1 MDPQLR
7 LFGEQLD
14 QIRLTSGASWAACL
28 SPGEQGWRI
37 SSSTRLAKARRKA
50 IESFLQEA
58 GPAGWLSGALQS
70 GRVRSRS
77 LEAASSQLG
86 CRRVFAFPGSSR
98 RTILLVGADGLSS
111 ENQTFYRILALGA
124 PGMPLEPA
132 SLILPVHAPDSHPAP
147 ELVSSYDAVL
157 VELARAAACVEDTA
171 EIAMLVIEKLCVLF
185 KTDRASVLLLS
196 ADGKRLREYASQS
209 GSYPLVLPVAESL
222 AGLVVEAGR
231 SLRFGRFEEIPRYYD
246 DPKGTNSVMAAPLK
260 NRNQVIGV
268 LMVESPNLDFYTL
281 NDEDMLQVVASIL
294 AGVMINLDFYKE
306 TRQRQRNLELIHQV
320 LEQVVGM
327 NDEAEIAQTTA
338 ELMAEYFGYE
348 FSLILVS
355 DPPGLNLVNLGV
367 SGTKRSLIERG
378 YAYSVEQGIT
388 GRVYRSGMSYFS
400 NDVSQD
406 PGYLPI
412 PGWEGGSEICVPLR
426 DGERVF
432 GVINLENSHKQAFL
446 ESDQIL
452 VETLAGI
459 LSSLMTNARRYQA
472 LRRNLS
478 QLSAVRK
485 TALDISADL
494 DLDTLLKR
502 IVHRAC
508 ELVHARGA
516 EIGLLD
522 EDQPG
527 IRVQTS
533 ENPWYDFT
541 GHFIPLGKGVAG
553 QVLLHGH
560 SLRVADYNR
569 WSERL
574 WPSTQVEFKSAAGIP
589 LLLKGQ
595 VIGTLVVM
603 DDDPVREFTEEDIE
617 TLELIARN
625 ISLAI
630 QNARLYRELQERI
643 DALRQAENRLVQS
656 ERIAVAGRLTASIA
670 HEINNPLQALQNC
683 LYLADR
689 NDLSSANRKK
699 YLSMARAE
707 MERLVSTVQRML
719 DFYRPGV
726 RDRQATDINQLIT
739 RIIALV
745 EPQLTR
751 NKIQVTTELAP
762 GLPQVMVVPS
772 QIQQV
777 LLNLI
782 LNSMEAMPNGGLISL
797 QTVLC
802 ESITPTRRKS
812 RKPSRPVGV
821 EILLSDSG
829 PGISSAE
836 RERIFEPFYSSK
848 DSGLGL
854 GLSVSYG
861 IIQAHGG
868 MLSVVSKPQPGAC
881 FRIALPEENSHEIQ
895 NISG

>member
-1 MDPQLR
+1 
-7 LFGEQLD
+7 
-14 QIRLTSGASWAACL
+14 
-28 SPGEQGWRI
+28 
-37 SSSTRLAKARRKA
+37 
-50 IESFLQEA
+50 
-58 GPAGWLSGALQS
+58 
-70 GRVRSRS
+70 
-77 LEAASSQLG
+77 
-86 CRRVFAFPGSSR
+86 
-98 RTILLVGADGLSS
+98 
-111 ENQTFYRILALGA
+111 
-124 PGMPLEPA
+124 
-132 SLILPVHAPDSHPAP
+132 
-147 ELVSSYDAVL
+147 
-157 VELARAAACVEDTA
+157 
-171 EIAMLVIEKLCVLF
+171 
-185 KTDRASVLLLS
+185 
-196 ADGKRLREYASQS
+196 
-209 GSYPLVLPVAESL
+209 
-222 AGLVVEAGR
+222 
-231 SLRFGRFEEIPRYYD
+231 
-246 DPKGTNSVMAAPLK
+246 MAAPLK